1 MSDKKMTNED
11 QTLSVQSEFLL
22 YQTEDG
28 QTRIEVRLENETD
41 WLNQLTMAEPFQTS
55 KQNISRLIKAKQV

>member
-41 WLNQLTMAEPFQTS
+41 WLNQLTMAELFQTS